1 MSQPENITVRTF
13 YLENKERLKLSLLSS
28 ENGFSRRITKSDT
41 HRPGL
46 ALAGFVDL
54 FTYDRIQILGNTEML
69 YLKSLT
75 PTQLRK
81 SIDQFIEFEIP
92 CIIFSDSNKP
102 PKYIVEAAK
111 RRYISVFGTSL
122 STTNLSHLMGDYLDR
137 RFAPSISVHA
147 SLVDVYGV
155 GLLVTGRS
163 GIGKSEV
170 ALDLVER
177 GHRLVADDIV
187 IITRTADDVLMGRG
201 TDISDHH
208 IELRGVGI
216 VDVKKIFG
224 IRGVRL
230 RKRIEVEVHLVEW
243 DSGRAFE
250 RTGLDQEIVTVLD
263 VALPKIVLPINPG
276 KNMTVICETIAM
288 NALLKLHGY
297 DTAKEFLVYAHG
309 TDDVK
314 NTVEELQMI
323 SRRLYGDD
331 TSIKFAGSS

>member
-13 YLENKERLKLSLLSS
+13 FLENKERLKLSLISS
-28 ENGFSRRITKSDT
+28 ENGFSRKITKSDI

-54 FTYDRIQILGNTEML
+54 FTYDRIQILGNTEIQ

-92 CIIFSDSNKP
+92 CIIFSDNNKP
-102 PKYIVEAAK
+102 PKYLLEAAK
-111 RRYISVFGTSL
+111 RRYISVLKTPL
-122 STTNLSHLMGDYLDR
+122 STTSLNHLMGDYLDR
-137 RFAPSISVHA
+137 RFAPSVSLHA

-187 IITRTADDVLMGRG
+187 IITRTADDVLIGRG

-230 RKRIEVEVHLVEW
+230 RKRIEVEVNLVEW
-243 DSGRAFE
+243 DSGKAFE
-250 RTGLDQEIVTVLD
+250 RTGLDQDSVTILD
-263 VALPKIVLPINPG
+263 VSLPKVVLPINPG

-288 NALLKLHGY
+288 NSVLKLFGY
-297 DTAKEFLVYAHG
+297 DTAKEF
-309 TDDVK
+309 
-314 NTVEELQMI
+314 N
-323 SRRLYGDD
+323 RRLKDHIKKKKSEKVQ
-331 TSIKFAGSS
+331 TSAESFLKDFE